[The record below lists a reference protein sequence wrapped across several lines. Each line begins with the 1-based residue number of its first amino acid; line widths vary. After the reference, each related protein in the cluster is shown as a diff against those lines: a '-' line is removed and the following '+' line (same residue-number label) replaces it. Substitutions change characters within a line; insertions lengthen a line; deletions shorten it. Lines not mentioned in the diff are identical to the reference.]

1 MIEPIE
7 GHGGLDRM
15 MQVMALV
22 SQGPA
27 APTGVPLGSTIS
39 TPSTAKFAAVYS
51 VARADTPMAPGAPI
65 TPSSGSV
72 PISSQL
78 DWSGAANQ
86 SPPGTPYAAEFEAA
100 GRRYGI
106 SPKLLAAQADV
117 ESRFRIDAVSPAG
130 AQGIMQFM
138 PDTARGRGVDPLN
151 PASAIDGAG
160 RYMRD
165 LINRFG
171 TVEVALAAY
180 NVGSGTVARAGGVV
194 PSSAR
199 NYVAQ
204 ILTRANGRAS

>member
-7 GHGGLDRM
+7 GHGGLDSM

-22 SQGPA
+22 CQGPP

-65 TPSSGSV
+65 TPSSSPV

-86 SPPGTPYAAEFEAA
+86 LPPGTPYAAEFEAA

-117 ESRFRIDAVSPAG
+117 ESRFRIDAISPAG

-138 PDTARGRGVDPLN
+138 PDTAPGRGVEPPT
-151 PASAIDGAG
+151 PAPAP
-160 RYMRD
+160 
-165 LINRFG
+165 
-171 TVEVALAAY
+171 E
-180 NVGSGTVARAGGVV
+180 
-194 PSSAR
+194 
-199 NYVAQ
+199 
-204 ILTRANGRAS
+204 GRARHP